1 MYLTKMEKLPLGK
14 WVHVAGTCDGSVVR
28 VYMDG
33 VLVGT
38 LERTGGIKTN
48 NYPLMLGS
56 YEENHAAHF
65 KGLLDEVR
73 LYKRALNAAEISILA
88 TKFKK

>member
-1 MYLTKMEKLPLGK
+1 
-14 WVHVAGTCDGSVVR
+14 
-28 VYMDG
+28 MDG